1 MVLYSFTPNTYYTNL
16 LNVEPSNLK
25 YLRTYDIKFDDIIIT
40 NGRRLQMENK
50 LQRLDAAKNASKKR
64 VK

>member
-1 MVLYSFTPNTYYTNL
+1 MVLYSFTPNTYYTNP

-50 LQRLDAAKNASKKR
+50 LQRLDDAKKCF
-64 VK
+64 

>member
-1 MVLYSFTPNTYYTNL
+1 MVLYSFTPNTYYTNP

-40 NGRRLQMENK
+40 NGKQT
-50 LQRLDAAKNASKKR
+50 AKIRCCKKMLLKR
-64 VK
+64 G